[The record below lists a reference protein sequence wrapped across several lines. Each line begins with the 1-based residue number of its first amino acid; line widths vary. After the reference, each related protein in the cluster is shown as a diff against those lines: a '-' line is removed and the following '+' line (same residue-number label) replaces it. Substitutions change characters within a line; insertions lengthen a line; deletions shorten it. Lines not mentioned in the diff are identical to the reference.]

1 MSRYE
6 LNADSIDVLERAI
19 KEYQQGAE
27 DKITGYLHD
36 KGYQTLSNSIQSMI
50 PVSDRKKKHAKNSAA
65 LMDRQKGS
73 RLAVTVGTRSKF
85 HYLYFPDDGTNT
97 KHHAGKQHFF
107 ERGVE
112 AQEENV
118 INGILDALKFKDF

>member
-1 MSRYE
+1 
-6 LNADSIDVLERAI
+6 
-19 KEYQQGAE
+19 
-27 DKITGYLHD
+27 
-36 KGYQTLSNSIQSMI
+36 MI